1 MVKQAH
7 PIGNH
12 LMDPQLHRALA
23 TGIGQTQQR
32 SKASGARRAEEVA
45 ECMPPGVASKAV
57 GYPAVDRSDEM
68 AEMMRGG
75 MYRYRPDGTLPGDGT
90 V

>member
-12 LMDPQLHRALA
+12 LMNPQLHRALA

-32 SKASGARRAEEVA
+32 SKASGEHRAQCIADTMTPSVR
-45 ECMPPGVASKAV
+45 SKAV
-57 GYPAVDRSDEM
+57 GYPAVDPVM
-68 AEMMRGG
+68 AEIRAD
-75 MYRYRPDGTLPGDGT
+75 YPAKDAALPISGK

>member
-12 LMDPQLHRALA
+12 PMNPQLHRALA

-32 SKASGARRAEEVA
+32 SKATGEHRAQCIVDTMA
-45 ECMPPGVASKAV
+45 PGVRSKAV
-57 GYPAVDRSDEM
+57 GYPAVDPMM
-68 AEMMRGG
+68 ADLRVS
-75 MYRYRPDGTLPGDGT
+75 YPDQDGTLPISGK